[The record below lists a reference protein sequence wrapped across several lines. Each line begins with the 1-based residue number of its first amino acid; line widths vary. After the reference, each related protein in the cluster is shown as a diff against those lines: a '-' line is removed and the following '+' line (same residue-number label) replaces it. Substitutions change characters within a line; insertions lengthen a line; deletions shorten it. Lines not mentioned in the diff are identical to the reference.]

1 MRVTCITLPQGPSL
15 RSGFCCPGP
24 STLTWPHPSHLPAQR
39 DFAAERFIR
48 AAFAV
53 RERLG
58 DRRVV
63 PCFHCAFRLDMPPST
78 TPGSSPAAHAQLLD
92 RRRWPSHDPNCSAL
106 PTSPQSAPRGPVI
119 SGLHRF
125 TLLRPVDSLASLA
138 DPTGSRSQPTET
150 FTPGLPTS
158 RSPFPS
164 PSMTTMAAG
173 QLPSAGLPPAG
184 TAASIAALGC
194 ENLVQAAPS
203 PESCVIRRARSCR
216 A

>member
-1 MRVTCITLPQGPSL
+1 VTQLAARWNTAMWVTYITLPQGPSL
-15 RSGFCCPGP
+15 RSGFYCPGP
-24 STLTWPHPSHLPAQR
+24 STLTWPHPPHLPAQR
-39 DFAAERFIR
+39 DFAALRFIR

-125 TLLRPVDSLASLA
+125 TLAAACRLACLPGGSDRDTLPADGDVYTRASDESVTLPVAEYDY
-138 DPTGSRSQPTET
+138 DGSW
-150 FTPGLPTS
+150 
-158 RSPFPS
+158 
-164 PSMTTMAAG
+164 
-173 QLPSAGLPPAG
+173 
-184 TAASIAALGC
+184 AASIGGT
-194 ENLVQAAPS
+194 S
-203 PESCVIRRARSCR
+203 TRRNSS
-216 A
+216 